1 MVKPGMGR
9 WLQRQMIKWF
19 ALLVLL
25 APGAS
30 GHVTEFVD
38 HQHEPG
44 VTYTVIGLA
53 KDQVRILYTVPRAD
67 LATLAGSGPPEGL
80 ADFVAQHFVLM
91 NADKA
96 CRSSV
101 ISAVDYEAI
110 AAFQFKLDFFCDEP
124 LDFLRLHYDLF
135 GDEATHQNFTEIV
148 LGQHV
153 LQIVL
158 GAGMP
163 YVDVPVAHLAWERGD
178 SWALPEVLPDFP
190 GAKPELLDYLTAGF
204 DHVLT
209 GYDHL
214 AFVFGLVLVITSL
227 VLLAWT
233 ITAFTLA
240 HTLTVGVSAAGI
252 WVPPTSLI
260 EPLIAASILYIG
272 VENLVHLWRRRRGES
287 APPLSTR
294 RRWPVAFAFGL
305 AHGFGFSYMLR
316 DMGLPEGEF
325 LLSLLLFNV
334 GVEFGQLAVVA
345 LPFLVIYLIRDRRG
359 WYLSVAAI
367 GSIAVSLVG
376 GYWLFERLDFI

>member
-1 MVKPGMGR
+1 
-9 WLQRQMIKWF
+9 MIKWF

-25 APGAS
+25 APAAS

-44 VTYTVIGLA
+44 VTYTVVGLA
-53 KDQVRILYTVPRAD
+53 RDQVRILYTVPRAD
-67 LATLAGSGPPEGL
+67 LATVVESSSPEDLG
-80 ADFVAQHFVLM
+80 DFVAQHFVLM
-91 NADKA
+91 NADEQ
-96 CRSSV
+96 CRSTVS
-101 ISAVDYEAI
+101 SAVDYEAI
-110 AAFQFKLDFFCDEP
+110 AAFQFQLDFVCDKP

-135 GDEATHQNFTEIV
+135 QDDTTHQNFTEIV
-148 LGQHV
+148 LSQHV
-153 LQIVL
+153 LQVVL

-163 YVDVPVAHLAWERGD
+163 FVDVPVAHLAWERGD
-178 SWALPEVLPDFP
+178 SWALPENLPAFP

-227 VLLAWT
+227 VQLAWT

-240 HTLTVGVSAAGI
+240 HTITVGISAAGI
-252 WVPPTSLI
+252 WVPSTTLI

-272 VENLVHLWRRRRGES
+272 LENLVHLWRRHREGVT
-287 APPLSTR
+287 ATLSVR

-345 LPFLVIYLIRDRRG
+345 LPFVVIYLIRDRQA
-359 WYLSVAAI
+359 WYLPVAVV
-367 GSIAVSLVG
+367 GSLAVSLVG
-376 GYWLFERLDFI
+376 GYWLMERLELI